1 MTPSSAHG
9 PTASCGC
16 GTARSSRRRGAGR
29 MALPEASAWAIV
41 IGVVLVTAVVGFR
54 PLLARLAARNIG
66 RRKSRVLI
74 VVAGLLVGTAVISS
88 SLVVGDTLS
97 YIFLEDV
104 YARLDAI
111 DELVSNTFNGQ
122 LFSFSETNFT
132 QIRADLGVAGSP
144 IDGIAPALLKI
155 MPVRNVAGNKGNQQI
170 SVMGL
175 NATLESG
182 FGSLTTVD
190 GRTVDTNDLAP
201 TEVYA
206 NERAVADLNA
216 TAGQDLTL
224 FYGTTNQT
232 IVHATLAGVVRDA
245 GKAGYEG
252 RAILFMDLS
261 RAQAAFNESGAIDL
275 IRVSNVGGVADGVA
289 YSDRVTHDLRLSI
302 TTRNLALLVQTV
314 KADDIASALQVG
326 RDATDLFLVM
336 GAFGILAGV
345 LLIVNIF
352 VMLAEERKPELGVA
366 RAVGFLRSDLLTTFA
381 LEGTFY
387 AVVAAALG
395 ALAGLGLGYIM
406 VYFFDRLVPH
416 GDVVVTFH
424 FDPDS
429 VLTAFVAGTAL
440 TWITILLASWRVSR
454 LNIVRAIRD
463 LPEPGMQERSRD
475 VLVAGILVALGGL
488 ALTLWGFAL
497 DTGMGKIPGPPVL
510 ALGLGIVAASRGW
523 ARAAMTLAAAFNLAW
538 ILLPFTLLNQATDNV
553 SIAFVMV
560 GVILVGSGILIA
572 VFHVSEALRAL
583 LRRANRGAGRPVLK
597 TAVSYPTDKRFRTGM
612 TVAMFALILFM
623 VTLISMLQ
631 GLQAAS
637 LDSFVQQQSG
647 GYDVIAYTT
656 SYGEIP
662 NFRQRLQENFTDLN
676 RSLLGGLNGLSS
688 ASVLPAKVQAFG
700 GNRLYDYTL
709 WGVDNFLIRSNGYGF
724 TSFLPS
730 YVNESSGQRESLTN
744 RTSIWL
750 SLRYNHTLAI
760 VDRSATGPNQFVPD
774 ESRLRV
780 VPGDRIRAFDA
791 AGRAVNLTIV
801 GVLEQ
806 ALQFTSGVFVDQD
819 VVRAVFPAQER
830 YTAYF
835 FQMAPSADVGAFRAD
850 LERVFFPYGLQTIDI
865 REEIGRAFDASQQVL
880 TLMEAYLGIGL
891 LVGIAGLAVIT
902 LRAVVERRTQIGALR
917 AIGFTR
923 RMVLSVFL
931 LEIALI
937 AVLGVGIGV
946 ALGIVF
952 AYKVYLVYFADII
965 VFSIP
970 WDRLLLIVG
979 VASIA
984 AIASTAQPA
993 IRASRIPPA
1002 EALRYIE

>member
-1 MTPSSAHG
+1 MTPPSARG
-9 PTASCGC
+9 RTGSCAC
-16 GTARSSRRRGAGR
+16 GTARSSRRRGADR

-41 IGVVLVTAVVGFR
+41 IGIVLVAVVIGFR

-74 VVAGLLVGTAVISS
+74 VVAGLLVGTAIISS

-104 YARLDAI
+104 YARVDAI
-111 DELVSNTFNGQ
+111 DEVVSNSFNGQ
-122 LFSFSETNFT
+122 LFSFAETNFT
-132 QIRADLGVAGSP
+132 EIAGDLAANATP
-144 IDGIAPALLKI
+144 IDAIAPALLKV

-170 SVMGL
+170 TVMGL
-175 NATLESG
+175 NASHESG
-182 FGSLTTVD
+182 FGPLTLLD
-190 GRTVDTNDLAP
+190 GRSVDTDQLLPA
-201 TEVYA
+201 ELYA
-206 NERAVADLNA
+206 NERAAADLNA

-224 FYGTTNQT
+224 FYGTRNQT
-232 IVHATLAGVVRDA
+232 IVHATVAGIVRDA
-245 GKAGYEG
+245 GKAAYES
-252 RAILFMDLS
+252 RAMLFMDLR
-261 RAQAAFNESGAIDL
+261 RAQAAFNESGAINL
-275 IRVSNVGGVADGVA
+275 IRVSNRGGVADGVA
-289 YSDRVTHDLRLSI
+289 YSDRVTQDLRLSI
-302 TTRNLALLVQTV
+302 ATRHLLLRVQAV
-314 KADDIASALQVG
+314 KADDTAQAIQVG

-387 AVVAAALG
+387 AVVA
-395 ALAGLGLGYIM
+395 
-406 VYFFDRLVPH
+406 
-416 GDVVVTFH
+416 
-424 FDPDS
+424 
-429 VLTAFVAGTAL
+429 
-440 TWITILLASWRVSR
+440 
-454 LNIVRAIRD
+454 
-463 LPEPGMQERSRD
+463 
-475 VLVAGILVALGGL
+475 GILVALGGI
-488 ALTLWGFAL
+488 ALTAWGFAA

-510 ALGLGIVAASRGW
+510 SLGLAIAAASRGW
-523 ARAAMTLAAAFNLAW
+523 ARAAMTVAAAFNLAW

-572 VFHVSEALRAL
+572 VFNVSEALRAL

-662 NFRQRLQENFTDLN
+662 NFRQRLQDNFSE
-676 RSLLGGLNGLSS
+676 SLFAGGWNGTSS
-688 ASVLPAKVQAFG
+688 ASVMPAKVQAVG
-700 GNRLYDYTL
+700 GNRTYDYTL
-709 WGVDNFLIRSNGYGF
+709 WGVDNFLIQSNQYDF

-730 YVNESSGQRESLTN
+730 YINESSGVREALVT
-744 RTSIWL
+744 REQVWL

-760 VDRSATGPNQFVPD
+760 VDRTAAGPNQFVPD

-780 VPGDRIRAFDA
+780 APGDSIRAFDA
-791 AGRAVNLTIV
+791 AGRTVNLTIV

-806 ALQFTSGVFVDQD
+806 ALQFTSGVFVDQS
-819 VVRAVFPAQER
+819 VVRGVFPVQER

-835 FQMAPSADVGAFRAD
+835 FQMAPGVDVGAFRTD
-850 LERVFFPYGLQTIDI
+850 LERTFFVYGLRTIDI
-865 REEIGRAFDASQQVL
+865 REQIGQAFGASPEVL
-880 TLMEAYLGIGL
+880 TLMQAYLGIGL

-923 RMVLSVFL
+923 AMVLWTFL
-931 LEIALI
+931 VEIALI
-937 AVLGVGIGV
+937 AVLGIGIGV
-946 ALGIVF
+946 ALGIVLS
-952 AYKVYLVYFADII
+952 YKIYIVYFADIV
-965 VFSIP
+965 VFSVP
-970 WDRLLLIVG
+970 WPNLSLIVG

-984 AIASTAQPA
+984 AIVSAAQPA

>member
-1 MTPSSAHG
+1 
-9 PTASCGC
+9 
-16 GTARSSRRRGAGR
+16 
-29 MALPEASAWAIV
+29 MAIADIAALAVLVGIV
-41 IGVVLVTAVVGFR
+41 LSVVVLAGR
-54 PLLARLAARNIG
+54 PLLARLAARNT
-66 RRKSRVLI
+66 RRRTSRVLI
-74 VVAGLLVGTAVISS
+74 VLTGLLVGTAVISS

-104 YARLDAI
+104 YVRLGAI
-111 DELVSNTFNGQ
+111 DEIVSNEFNGQ
-122 LFSFSETNFT
+122 LISFSEANAT
-132 QIRADLGVAGSP
+132 QVAADLVAWRAP
-144 IDGIAPALLKI
+144 IDGLAPTLLKV
-155 MPVRNVAGNKGNQQI
+155 MPVRNVIGNKGNQQI
-170 SVMGL
+170 TVMGL
-175 NATLESG
+175 DASREVAFGPLTARDGSFVTTDSLNAS
-182 FGSLTTVD
+182 
-190 GRTVDTNDLAP
+190 A
-201 TEVYA
+201 VYA
-206 NERAVADLNA
+206 NERAAADLNA
-216 TAGQDLTL
+216 TVGQQLTL

-232 IVHATLAGVVRDA
+232 LVHATVANIVRDEGTA
-245 GKAGYEG
+245 AYEH
-252 RAILFMDLS
+252 RSILFMDL
-261 RAQAAFNESGAIDL
+261 RTAQAAFNESGAVNQ
-275 IRVSNVGGVADGVA
+275 IRISNIGGVADGLGVA
-289 YSDRVTHDLRLSI
+289 DNVTTNLRLSI
-302 TTRNLALLVQTV
+302 ALHHLDLRVHSV
-314 KADDIASALQVG
+314 KADGIAQAVQVG
-326 RDATDLFLVM
+326 RDATELFLVM
-336 GAFGILAGV
+336 GAFEILAGI

-352 VMLAEERKPELGVA
+352 VMLAEERKPELGIA
-366 RAVGFLRSDLLTTFA
+366 RALGFLRKDLLATFA

-395 ALAGLGLGYIM
+395 SLAGVGLGYVM

-416 GDVVVTFH
+416 GQVPVTFH
-424 FDPDS
+424 FDPSS
-429 VLTAFVAGTAL
+429 VLIAFVAGTAL
-440 TWITILLASWRVSR
+440 TWATILLASWRVSH

-463 LPEPGMQERSRD
+463 LPEPGTPERSRD
-475 VLVAGILVALGGL
+475 VLAAGLLAAAAGL
-488 ALTLWGFAL
+488 ALTAWGFTAN
-497 DTGMGKIPGPPVL
+497 TGLGKIPGPPL
-510 ALGLGIVAASRGW
+510 LSLGLGIAVASRGH
-523 ARAAMTLAAAFNLAW
+523 ARAALTIASAFNLVW
-538 ILLPFTLLNQATDNV
+538 ILVPVGLLNQQTDNV
-553 SIAFVMV
+553 SIAFVMT
-560 GVILVGSGILIA
+560 GIILVGSAILIA
-572 VFHVSEALRAL
+572 VFNVSEALRSL
-583 LRRANRGAGRPVLK
+583 LRRANRGAGRPVLS
-597 TAVSYPTDKRFRTGM
+597 TAVSYPSEKRFRTGM

-623 VTLISMLQ
+623 VTLISMVQ
-631 GLQAAS
+631 GLQASS
-637 LDSFVQQQSG
+637 LDTFVRQQSG

-662 NFRQRLQENFTDLN
+662 NFRQILRENFSDRLF
-676 RSLLGGLNGLSS
+676 LGGWSGVSS
-688 ASVLPAKVQAFG
+688 ASVLPAKVQSVG
-700 GNRLYDYTL
+700 GNRSYDYTL
-709 WGVDNFLIRSNGYGF
+709 WGVDNFLLRSNGYGF

-730 YVNESSGQRESLTN
+730 YVNESTGLREDLTSRESV
-744 RTSIWL
+744 WL
-750 SLRYNHTLAI
+750 SLRYNHSLAI
-760 VDRSATGPNQFVPD
+760 VDRSAAGPNQFVPD

-780 VPGDRIRAFDA
+780 VPGDRIRALDG
-791 AGRAVNLTIV
+791 AGHTVDLTIV

-835 FQMAPSADVGAFRAD
+835 FQMDPTADVGAFRAD

-970 WDRLLLIVG
+970 WDRVLLIVG

>member
-1 MTPSSAHG
+1 
-9 PTASCGC
+9 
-16 GTARSSRRRGAGR
+16 

-41 IGVVLVTAVVGFR
+41 IGVVLVAVVIGFR

-74 VVAGLLVGTAVISS
+74 VVAGLLVGTAIISS

-111 DELVSNTFNGQ
+111 DELVSNSFNGQ
-122 LFSFSETNFT
+122 LFSFAETNFT
-132 QIRADLGVAGSP
+132 EIAGDLAANATP
-144 IDGIAPALLKI
+144 IDGIAPALLKV

-170 SVMGL
+170 TVMGL
-175 NATLESG
+175 DASREGG
-182 FGSLTTVD
+182 FGPLTLVD
-190 GRTVDTNDLAP
+190 GRTVDTDRLSPA
-201 TEVYA
+201 ELYA
-206 NERAVADLNA
+206 NERAAADLNA
-216 TAGQDLTL
+216 TAGRDLTL

-232 IVHATLAGVVRDA
+232 IVHAVVAGIVRDA
-245 GKAGYEG
+245 GKAAYEG
-252 RAILFMDLS
+252 RAMLFMDLR
-261 RAQAAFNESGAIDL
+261 RAQAAFNESGAINL
-275 IRVSNVGGVADGVA
+275 IRVSNRGGVADGAA
-289 YSDRVTHDLRLSI
+289 YSDRVTQDLRLSI
-302 TTRNLALLVQTV
+302 ATRHLLLRVEAV
-314 KADDIASALQVG
+314 KADDTAQAVQIG

-416 GDVVVTFH
+416 GDVVLTFH

-429 VLTAFVAGTAL
+429 VLTAFVAG
-440 TWITILLASWRVSR
+440 IL
-454 LNIVRAIRD
+454 
-463 LPEPGMQERSRD
+463 M
-475 VLVAGILVALGGL
+475 ALGGL
-488 ALTLWGFAL
+488 GLTLWGFAL

-523 ARAAMTLAAAFNLAW
+523 ARGAMTLAAAFNLAW

-553 SIAFVMV
+553 SVAFVMV

-572 VFHVSEALRAL
+572 VFNVSEGLRAI

-597 TAVSYPTDKRFRTGM
+597 TAVSYPMEKRFRTGM

-662 NFRQRLQENFTDLN
+662 NFRQRLQENFSE
-676 RSLLGGLNGLSS
+676 SLFAGGWNGTSS
-688 ASVLPAKVQAFG
+688 ASVMPAKVQTVG
-700 GNRLYDYTL
+700 GNRTYDYTL
-709 WGVDNFLIRSNGYGF
+709 WGVDNFLIQSNQYGF
-724 TSFLPS
+724 TSYLPS
-730 YVNESSGQRESLTN
+730 YVNESSGARETLAT
-744 RTSIWL
+744 REQVWL

-760 VDRSATGPNQFVPD
+760 VDRTAAGPNQFVPD

-791 AGRAVNLTIV
+791 AGRTVNLTIV

-806 ALQFTSGVFVDQD
+806 ALQFTSGVFVDQS
-819 VVRAVFPAQER
+819 VVRGVFPAEER

-835 FQMAPSADVGAFRAD
+835 FQMAPSVDVAAFRAD
-850 LERVFFPYGLQTIDI
+850 LERTFFVYGLQTIDI
-865 REEIGRAFDASQQVL
+865 REQIGQAFDASQEVL
-880 TLMEAYLGIGL
+880 TLMQAYLGIGL

-923 RMVLSVFL
+923 GMVLATFL
-931 LEIALI
+931 VEIALI
-937 AVLGVGIGV
+937 AVLGIGIGV
-946 ALGIVF
+946 ALGIVL
-952 AYKVYLVYFADII
+952 AYKIYIVYFADIV
-965 VFSIP
+965 VFSVP
-970 WDRLLLIVG
+970 WPNLTLIVA

-984 AIASTAQPA
+984 AVASAAQPA

>member
-1 MTPSSAHG
+1 MTPSSARG
-9 PTASCGC
+9 PTASCAC
-16 GTARSSRRRGAGR
+16 GTVRSSRRRGAGR
-29 MALPEASAWAIV
+29 MALPEESAWAIV
-41 IGVVLVTAVVGFR
+41 IGVVLVAAVIGFR

-74 VVAGLLVGTAVISS
+74 VVAGLLVGTAIISS

-111 DELVSNTFNGQ
+111 DEVVSNTFNGQ
-122 LFSFSETNFT
+122 LFSFPESNFT
-132 QIRADLGVAGSP
+132 QIATDLGASNTP
-144 IDGIAPALLKI
+144 IDGIAPALLKV

-170 SVMGL
+170 TVMGL
-175 NATLESG
+175 NTTFEGG
-182 FGSLTTVD
+182 FGSLTILD
-190 GRTVDTNDLAP
+190 GRTVDTHDLMPA
-201 TEVYA
+201 EVYA
-206 NERAVADLNA
+206 NERAAADLNA

-232 IVHATLAGVVRDA
+232 IVHATLAGIVRDES
-245 GKAGYEG
+245 KAAYEN
-252 RAILFMDLS
+252 RAILFMDLG
-261 RAQAAFNESGAIDL
+261 RAQSAFNESGAINL
-275 IRVSNVGGVADGVA
+275 IRVSNFGGVAEGVA
-289 YSDRVTHDLRLSI
+289 YSDRVTQDLRLSI
-302 TTRNLALLVQTV
+302 ATRHLALRVQSV
-314 KADDIASALQVG
+314 KADDIASAVQVG
-326 RDATDLFLVM
+326 RDATELFLVM
-336 GAFGILAGV
+336 GAFGILAGI

-395 ALAGLGLGYIM
+395 ALAGLGLGYVM
-406 VYFFDRLVPH
+406 VYFFDKLVPH

-424 FDPDS
+424 FDPSS
-429 VLTAFVAGTAL
+429 VIAAFVAGTAL
-440 TWITILLASWRVSR
+440 TWITILLASWRVGR

-463 LPEPGMQERSRD
+463 LPEPETQERSRD

-488 ALTLWGFAL
+488 GLTLWGFAV

-572 VFHVSEALRAL
+572 VFNVSEALRAL

-662 NFRQRLQENFTDLN
+662 NFRQRLQANFSD
-676 RSLLGGLNGLSS
+676 SLFLNGYNGTST
-688 ASVLPAKVQAFG
+688 ASVMPAKVQAVG
-700 GNRLYDYTL
+700 GNRTYDYTL
-709 WGVDNFLIRSNGYGF
+709 WGVDNFLIQSNQYGF

-730 YVNESSGQRESLTN
+730 YINGSSGARE
-744 RTSIWL
+744 
-750 SLRYNHTLAI
+750 TLG
-760 VDRSATGPNQFVPD
+760 TH
-774 ESRLRV
+774 
-780 VPGDRIRAFDA
+780 
-791 AGRAVNLTIV
+791 
-801 GVLEQ
+801 EQ
-806 ALQFTSGVFVDQD
+806 S
-819 VVRAVFPAQER
+819 E
-830 YTAYF
+830 
-835 FQMAPSADVGAFRAD
+835 
-850 LERVFFPYGLQTIDI
+850 
-865 REEIGRAFDASQQVL
+865 
-880 TLMEAYLGIGL
+880 
-891 LVGIAGLAVIT
+891 
-902 LRAVVERRTQIGALR
+902 ERR
-917 AIGFTR
+917 
-923 RMVLSVFL
+923 
-931 LEIALI
+931 
-937 AVLGVGIGV
+937 VG
-946 ALGIVF
+946 
-952 AYKVYLVYFADII
+952 K
-965 VFSIP
+965 
-970 WDRLLLIVG
+970 
-979 VASIA
+979 
-984 AIASTAQPA
+984 
-993 IRASRIPPA
+993 
-1002 EALRYIE
+1002 E

>member
-1 MTPSSAHG
+1 
-9 PTASCGC
+9 
-16 GTARSSRRRGAGR
+16 
-29 MALPEASAWAIV
+29 MALPEIAASAVVVGI
-41 IGVVLVTAVVGFR
+41 VLVSILIAAR
-54 PLLARLAARNIG
+54 PLLARLAARNI
-66 RRKSRVLI
+66 RRRTTRVVI
-74 VVAGLLVGTAVISS
+74 VLLGLLVGTAVISS

-104 YARLDAI
+104 YVRLGAV
-111 DELVSNTFNGQ
+111 DEIVSNEFGGQ
-122 LFSFSETNFT
+122 LFSFAETNLT
-132 QIRADLGVAGSP
+132 LIRADLALANSP
-144 IDGIAPALLKI
+144 IDGAAPTLLKV

-170 SVMGL
+170 TVIGL
-175 NATLESG
+175 NASYEG
-182 FGSLTTVD
+182 AFGPLTTRD
-190 GRTVDTNDLAP
+190 GRSVDTDSLRP
-201 TEVYA
+201 GEVFA
-206 NERAVADLNA
+206 NARAAADLNA
-216 TAGQDLTL
+216 TPGQDLTL

-232 IVHATLAGVVRDA
+232 LVHRTVADIIRDEGTA
-245 GKAGYEG
+245 SYER
-252 RAILFMDLS
+252 RAILFMDLR
-261 RAQAAFNESGAIDL
+261 RAQSSFRENGSINL
-275 IRVSNVGGVADGVA
+275 IRVSNVGGVVEGAA
-289 YSDRVTHDLRLSI
+289 LSDRVTQDLRLSI
-302 TTRNLALLVQTV
+302 AGRHLALRVQDS
-314 KADDIASALQVG
+314 KASGIAQAVQIG

-336 GAFGILAGV
+336 GAFGILAGI

-352 VMLAEERKPELGVA
+352 VMLAEERKPELGIA
-366 RAVGFLRSDLLTTFA
+366 RAVGFLRRDLLTAFA

-387 AVVAAALG
+387 AIVAAALG
-395 ALAGLGLGYIM
+395 ALAGLGLGYVMI
-406 VYFFDRLVPH
+406 YFFDKLVPH
-416 GDVVVTFH
+416 GEVVVTFH
-424 FDPDS
+424 FDPAS
-429 VLTAFVAGTAL
+429 VVTAFVAGTAL
-440 TWITILLASWRVSR
+440 TWVTILLASWRVSR

-463 LPEPGMQERSRD
+463 LPEPATGERSRAI
-475 VLVAGILVALGGL
+475 LIAGLLTALAGL
-488 ALTLWGFAL
+488 ALTAWGFATE
-497 DTGMGKIPGPPVL
+497 TGIGKIPGPPVV
-510 ALGLGIVAASRGW
+510 AIGLGIAAASRGW
-523 ARAAMTLAAAFNLAW
+523 ARIALTLASVFNLAW
-538 ILLPFTLLNQATDNV
+538 ILAPVALLNQRTDNV
-553 SIAFVMV
+553 SVAFVMT
-560 GVILVGSGILIA
+560 GIILVGSSILIA
-572 VFHVSEALRAL
+572 VFNVSEVLRIF
-583 LRRANRGAGRPVLK
+583 LRRASRGAGRPVLM
-597 TAVSYPTDKRFRTGM
+597 TAISYPAEKRFRTGM

-623 VTLISMLQ
+623 VTLISMVQ
-631 GLQAAS
+631 GLQASS
-637 LDSFVQQQSG
+637 LDTFVRQQSG

-662 NFRQRLQENFTDLN
+662 NFRQILQQNFTDLN
-676 RSLLGGLNGLSS
+676 RTLAGGLNGVSS
-688 ASVLPAKVQAFG
+688 ASVLPAKVQAG
-700 GNRLYDYTL
+700 GNQSYDYTL
-709 WGVDNFLIRSNGYGF
+709 WGVDNFLLRSNGYGF

-730 YVNESSGQRESLTN
+730 FVNESSGTREALTD
-744 RTSIWL
+744 RTSVWL

-760 VDRSATGPNQFVPD
+760 VDRSAAGPNQFVPD

-791 AGRAVNLTIV
+791 AGRAVDLTIV

-979 VASIA
+979 IASIA
-984 AIASTAQPA
+984 AVASTAQPA

>member
-1 MTPSSAHG
+1 MTPSSARG
-9 PTASCGC
+9 PTASCAC

-41 IGVVLVTAVVGFR
+41 IGVVLVAVVIGFR
-54 PLLARLAARNIG
+54 TLLARLAARNIG

-74 VVAGLLVGTAVISS
+74 VVAGLLVGTAIISS

-111 DELVSNTFNGQ
+111 DELVSNSFNGQ
-122 LFSFSETNFT
+122 LFSFAETNFT
-132 QIRADLGVAGSP
+132 EIGGDLAANATP
-144 IDGIAPALLKI
+144 IDGIAPALLKV

-170 SVMGL
+170 TVMGL
-175 NATLESG
+175 NASHEGG
-182 FGSLTTVD
+182 FGPLTLLD
-190 GRTVDTNDLAP
+190 GRTVDTDRLLPA
-201 TEVYA
+201 ELYA
-206 NERAVADLNA
+206 NERAAADLNA

-232 IVHATLAGVVRDA
+232 IVHAVVAGIVRDA
-245 GKAGYEG
+245 GKAAYES
-252 RAILFMDLS
+252 RAILFMDLR
-261 RAQAAFNESGAIDL
+261 RAQAAFNESGAINL
-275 IRVSNVGGVADGVA
+275 IRVSNRGGIADGVA
-289 YSDRVTHDLRLSI
+289 YSNRVTQDLRLSI
-302 TTRNLALLVQTV
+302 ATRHLLLRVEAV
-314 KADDIASALQVG
+314 KADDTAQAVQIG

-463 LPEPGMQERSRD
+463 LPEPGTQERSRD

-488 ALTLWGFAL
+488 GLTLWGFAL

-572 VFHVSEALRAL
+572 VFNVSEALF
-583 LRRANRGAGRPVLK
+583 AG
-597 TAVSYPTDKRFRTGM
+597 GW
-612 TVAMFALILFM
+612 
-623 VTLISMLQ
+623 
-631 GLQAAS
+631 
-637 LDSFVQQQSG
+637 
-647 GYDVIAYTT
+647 
-656 SYGEIP
+656 
-662 NFRQRLQENFTDLN
+662 
-676 RSLLGGLNGLSS
+676 NGTSS
-688 ASVLPAKVQAFG
+688 ASVMPAKVQTVG
-700 GNRLYDYTL
+700 GNRTYDYTL
-709 WGVDNFLIRSNGYGF
+709 WGVDNFLIQSNQYGF
-724 TSFLPS
+724 TSYLPS
-730 YVNESSGQRESLTN
+730 YVNESSGARETLAT
-744 RTSIWL
+744 REQVWL

-760 VDRSATGPNQFVPD
+760 VDRTAAGPNQFVPD

-791 AGRAVNLTIV
+791 AGRTVNLTIV

-806 ALQFTSGVFVDQD
+806 ALQFTSGVFVDQ
-819 VVRAVFPAQER
+819 R
-830 YTAYF
+830 
-835 FQMAPSADVGAFRAD
+835 
-850 LERVFFPYGLQTIDI
+850 
-865 REEIGRAFDASQQVL
+865 
-880 TLMEAYLGIGL
+880 
-891 LVGIAGLAVIT
+891 
-902 LRAVVERRTQIGALR
+902 
-917 AIGFTR
+917 
-923 RMVLSVFL
+923 
-931 LEIALI
+931 
-937 AVLGVGIGV
+937 
-946 ALGIVF
+946 
-952 AYKVYLVYFADII
+952 
-965 VFSIP
+965 
-970 WDRLLLIVG
+970 
-979 VASIA
+979 
-984 AIASTAQPA
+984 
-993 IRASRIPPA
+993 
-1002 EALRYIE
+1002 

>member
-1 MTPSSAHG
+1 
-9 PTASCGC
+9 
-16 GTARSSRRRGAGR
+16 
-29 MALPEASAWAIV
+29 MALPEMA
-41 IGVVLVTAVVGFR
+41 LFAVVVGIVLAGLLLAAR
-54 PLLARLAARNIG
+54 PLLARLAARNI
-66 RRKSRVLI
+66 RRRTTRVVI
-74 VVAGLLVGTAVISS
+74 VILGLLVGTAVISS

-97 YIFLEDV
+97 FIFLEDV
-104 YARLDAI
+104 YVRLGAV
-111 DELVSNTFNGQ
+111 DEIVSNEFGGQ
-122 LFSFSETNFT
+122 LFSFAETNLT
-132 QIRADLGVAGSP
+132 QIRADLITAKSP
-144 IDGIAPALLKI
+144 VDGIAPTLLKV

-170 SVMGL
+170 TIMGL
-175 NATLESG
+175 NASYEG
-182 FGSLTTVD
+182 AFGPLTTRD
-190 GRTVDTNDLAP
+190 GRSLDTDALGP
-201 TEVYA
+201 DDVFA
-206 NERAVADLNA
+206 NARAAADLNA
-216 TAGQDLTL
+216 TPGQNLTL

-232 IVHATLAGVVRDA
+232 LVHATVADIVRDEGTA
-245 GKAGYEG
+245 SYER
-252 RAILFMDLS
+252 RAILFMDLR
-261 RAQAAFNESGAIDL
+261 RAQSAFGENGSINL
-275 IRVSNVGGVADGVA
+275 IRVSNVGGVVDGVA
-289 YSDRVTHDLRLSI
+289 FSDQVTQDLRLSVASHH
-302 TTRNLALLVQTV
+302 LALRVQDA
-314 KADDIASALQVG
+314 KASGIAQAVQIG
-326 RDATDLFLVM
+326 RAATELFLVM
-336 GAFGILAGV
+336 GAFGILAGI

-352 VMLAEERKPELGVA
+352 VMLAEERKPELGIA
-366 RAVGFLRSDLLTTFA
+366 RAVGFLRRDLLTAFA

-387 AVVAAALG
+387 AIVAAALG
-395 ALAGLGLGYIM
+395 ALAGLGLGYVMI
-406 VYFFDRLVPH
+406 YFFDRLVPH

-424 FDPDS
+424 FDPTS
-429 VLTAFVAGTAL
+429 VITAFVAGTAL
-440 TWITILLASWRVSR
+440 TWVTILLASWRVSR

-463 LPEPGMQERSRD
+463 LPEPGTPERSRD
-475 VLVAGILVALGGL
+475 VLIAGLLTSVAGL
-488 ALTLWGFAL
+488 ALTAWGFL
-497 DTGMGKIPGPPVL
+497 SDTGIGKIPGPPVL
-510 ALGLGIVAASRGW
+510 AIGLGIVAASRGW
-523 ARAAMTLAAAFNLAW
+523 ARIALTLASVFNLAW
-538 ILLPFTLLNQATDNV
+538 ILSPVGLLNQRTDNV
-553 SIAFVMV
+553 SVAFVMT
-560 GVILVGSGILIA
+560 GIILVGSGILIA
-572 VFHVSEALRAL
+572 VFNVSEVLRAL
-583 LRRANRGAGRPVLK
+583 LRRASRGVGRPVLT
-597 TAVSYPTDKRFRTGM
+597 TAVSYPTEKRFRTGM

-623 VTLISMLQ
+623 VTLISMVQ
-631 GLQAAS
+631 GLQASS
-637 LDSFVQQQSG
+637 LNTFVRQQSG

-662 NFRQRLQENFTDLN
+662 NFRQMLQQNFSDHLF
-676 RSLLGGLNGLSS
+676 LGGWSGVSS
-688 ASVLPAKVQAFG
+688 ASVLPAKVQSVG
-700 GNRLYDYTL
+700 GNRSYDYTL
-709 WGVDNFLIRSNGYGF
+709 WGVDNFLLRSNGYGF

-730 YVNESSGQRESLTN
+730 YVNESTGLREALTTRESV
-744 RTSIWL
+744 WL

-760 VDRSATGPNQFVPD
+760 VDRSAAGPNQFVPD

-791 AGRAVNLTIV
+791 AGHAVDLTIV

-835 FQMAPSADVGAFRAD
+835 FQMDPTADVGAFRAD

>member
-1 MTPSSAHG
+1 
-9 PTASCGC
+9 
-16 GTARSSRRRGAGR
+16 
-29 MALPEASAWAIV
+29 MALPEASMWAIV
-41 IGVVLVTAVVGFR
+41 IGVVLVAAVVAFR

-74 VVAGLLVGTAVISS
+74 VVAGLLVGTAIISS

-122 LFSFSETNFT
+122 LFSFSESNFT
-132 QIRADLGVAGSP
+132 QIATDLAASNSP
-144 IDGIAPALLKI
+144 IDGIAPALLKV

-170 SVMGL
+170 TVMGL
-175 NATLESG
+175 GATLEGG
-182 FGSLTTVD
+182 FGSLTTLD
-190 GRTVDTNDLAP
+190 GRTVDTDDLTP

-206 NERAVADLNA
+206 NERAAADLNA
-216 TAGQDLTL
+216 TTGQDLTL

-232 IVHATLAGVVRDA
+232 IVHAAVASIVRDT
-245 GKAGYEG
+245 GKAAYEG
-252 RAILFMDLS
+252 SAILFMDLG
-261 RAQAAFNESGAIDL
+261 RAQTAFNESGAINL
-275 IRVSNVGGVADGVA
+275 IRVSNLGAVADGVA
-289 YSDRVTHDLRLSI
+289 YSDRVTQDLRLSI
-302 TTRNLALLVQTV
+302 ATRHLALRVQPV
-314 KADDIASALQVG
+314 KANEIAQAMQVG
-326 RDATDLFLVM
+326 RDATQLFLVM
-336 GAFGILAGV
+336 GAFGILAGI

-366 RAVGFLRSDLLTTFA
+366 RAVGFLRADLLTTFA

-395 ALAGLGLGYIM
+395 ALAGLGLGYVM
-406 VYFFDRLVPH
+406 VYFFDKLVPH
-416 GDVVVTFH
+416 GDIVVTFH
-424 FDPDS
+424 FDPSS
-429 VLTAFVAGTAL
+429 VIAAFVAGTAL

-463 LPEPGMQERSRD
+463 LPEPGTRERSRD
-475 VLVAGILVALGGL
+475 VLIAGTLVTLGGI
-488 ALTLWGFAL
+488 ALTTWGFAV

-510 ALGLGIVAASRGW
+510 ALGLGVAAASRGW

-538 ILLPFTLLNQATDNV
+538 ILLPFTLLNPATDNV
-553 SIAFVMV
+553 SVAFVMV

-572 VFHVSEALRAL
+572 VFNVSEALRAV
-583 LRRANRGAGRPVLK
+583 LRRANRGVGRPVLK
-597 TAVSYPTDKRFRTGM
+597 TAVSYPMEKRFRTGM

-637 LDSFVQQQSG
+637 LDTFVRQQSG

-662 NFRQRLQENFTDLN
+662 NFRQMLQQNFSDRLF
-676 RSLLGGLNGLSS
+676 LGGWSGVSS
-688 ASVLPAKVQAFG
+688 ASVLPAKVQSVG
-700 GNRLYDYTL
+700 GNRSYDYTL
-709 WGVDNFLIRSNGYGF
+709 WGVDNFLLRSNGYGF

-730 YVNESSGQRESLTN
+730 FVNESTGLREDLTSRESV
-744 RTSIWL
+744 WL

-760 VDRSATGPNQFVPD
+760 VDRSAAGPNQFVPD

-780 VPGDRIRAFDA
+780 VPGDRIRALD
-791 AGRAVNLTIV
+791 GSGHTVDLTTR

-835 FQMAPSADVGAFRAD
+835 FQMDPTADVGAFRAD

-880 TLMEAYLGIGL
+880 TLMEAYLVIGL
-891 LVGIAGLAVIT
+891 LVGIAGLGVIT
-902 LRAVVERRTQIGALR
+902 LRAVGQRRTQSGATPRRPLPR
-917 AIGFTR
+917 AFANPLSSPVTR
-923 RMVLSVFL
+923 KP
-931 LEIALI
+931 
-937 AVLGVGIGV
+937 
-946 ALGIVF
+946 
-952 AYKVYLVYFADII
+952 Y
-965 VFSIP
+965 FSIT
-970 WDRLLLIVG
+970 RMEATLSL
-979 VASIA
+979 A
-984 AIASTAQPA
+984 ARP
-993 IRASRIPPA
+993 
-1002 EALRYIE
+1002 